1 MWPGSPLCSEITA
14 GPEVER
20 DDADFLVVGAGVVG
34 LSAARALA
42 RRGRRVV
49 VCERATVGNAQGGS
63 KGSARIFRLGYDDPG
78 YVRLAMVA
86 HRLWRQWEDESGA
99 PLLATTGQ
107 ITFGDD
113 LDVLVDAL
121 EGAGAPHQS
130 MGADEVA
137 ERFPTMSVPGT
148 VVYEPESG
156 VLAADDCLAVLR
168 RVDGVEVRERTR
180 VVRLDDDGRDVRV
193 VVETAGTV
201 DELRVRGVVVCAG
214 PWTGPVVADGDVGLR
229 PLATLEQVAYLSPDA
244 TAGDGGVET
253 MPVFVERRHPWFY
266 GLPVA
271 SNGLMKVSLHGAGP
285 AVSLDELDRADDRP
299 DPGLVAALT
308 AAARR
313 VLPGLVPEPVATERC
328 LYDNSPDGDFVV
340 DRVGGIVIGSG
351 TSGHGFKF
359 APLLGEM
366 LADLATGAPF
376 GTELGRPADLGRFR
390 SGRLPSLADRAGPSV
405 HP

>member
-1 MWPGSPLCSEITA
+1 MEG
-14 GPEVER
+14 G
-20 DDADFLVVGAGVVG
+20 DADVLVVGAGVVG
-34 LSAARALA
+34 LSAARSLA
-42 RRGRRVV
+42 RRGRKVV
-49 VCERATVGNAQGGS
+49 VCERSTVGHAHAGS

-86 HRLWRQWEDESGA
+86 QRLWRQWEDESGTA
-99 PLLATTGQ
+99 LLTTTGQ
-107 ITFGDD
+107 VSFGDD

-121 EGAGAPHQS
+121 AQAGAPQQK

-137 ERFPTMSVPGT
+137 ERFPTLSVPGT
-148 VVYEPESG
+148 AVYEPESG
-156 VLAADDCLAVLR
+156 VIAADDCLGLLR
-168 RVDGVEVRERTR
+168 RVDGVAVREGTR
-180 VVRLDDDGRDVRV
+180 VVRLDDDGRDVGV
-193 VVETAGTV
+193 VVEAAGTV

-214 PWTGPVVADGDVGLR
+214 PWTGPVVAGGGVGLR
-229 PLATLEQVAYLSPDA
+229 PLATLEQVAYLGPVDSA
-244 TAGDGGVET
+244 ADGGVEA

-271 SNGLMKVSLHGAGP
+271 SSGLLKVSLHGAGP
-285 AVSLDELDRADDRP
+285 GVSLDDLESDDADDGP
-299 DPGLVAALT
+299 DPVLVAALT

-313 VLPGLVPEPVATERC
+313 VLRGLAPEPVATERC

-340 DRVGGIVIGSG
+340 DRVGRIVIGSG

-366 LADLATGAPF
+366 LADLVTGAPF
-376 GTELGRPADLGRFR
+376 DPDLGRPGDLGRFR
-390 SGRLPSLADRAGPSV
+390 SGRLPSLADRAGPTV